1 MALKTLSQNL
11 SEWLLKLRCHV
22 THQNSFE
29 MTSSIEDY
37 VKPEDLVRA
46 TSNDTDLGR
55 LRADG
60 LTDQLSDSLIKWQS
74 KPGLLEE

>member
-1 MALKTLSQNL
+1 MTPCGTENSAMVVEIPLPCL
-11 SEWLLKLRCHV
+11 
-22 THQNSFE
+22 QNSFE

-55 LRADG
+55 LRAD
-60 LTDQLSDSLIKWQS
+60 
-74 KPGLLEE
+74 

>member
-1 MALKTLSQNL
+1 MTPVALKTLSKNL
-11 SEWLLKLRCHV
+11 FKLLYKFRCHV

-60 LTDQLSDSLIKWQS
+60 LTAG
-74 KPGLLEE
+74 PTE